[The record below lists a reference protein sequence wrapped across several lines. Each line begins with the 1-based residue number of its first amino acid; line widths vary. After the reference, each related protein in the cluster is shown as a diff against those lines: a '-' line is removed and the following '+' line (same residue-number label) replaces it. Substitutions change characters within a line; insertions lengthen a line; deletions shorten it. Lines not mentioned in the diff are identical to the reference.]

1 MNQARQADHPRRMG
15 TAPQRPVPSMAAV
28 TEKEKKKPVIHK
40 KTETNP
46 QEKEPKNRKP
56 LWIGLAVVVVLVAGV
71 IGYGCYGVY
80 GKDTVMKGV
89 TFMETDLSGMNQQQ
103 VAETVNGLSDKIKD
117 YELTL
122 YMGETTRTQK
132 FSDLD
137 ATLDGERVAQEAV
150 NTGRNGNVFSNL
162 ATFYRGQFS
171 SLQVPLKIRYD
182 SVKMNDLILDFVEEL
197 QNPMKPNDYEIDYE
211 KAILYITEGEDGT
224 IIDKEKVL
232 ADINQAV
239 EEIGDQTSVKVEV
252 VAEEDKCPEIT
263 PELVKKEVECEPQ
276 DAKLVTDENGHKT
289 VEKEII
295 GVKVAEA
302 DVQAGLDAGKDDKG
316 SYQVKVTLEQP
327 DVDYFD
333 LAAELFNDTLASCTT
348 QFNSGLKGRTTNV
361 KLAAQKINGVI
372 LNPGEVFSFND
383 TVGKRTAE
391 AGFEN
396 ATIYTSN
403 GMEDGLGGGI
413 CQVSSTLYNATL
425 YADLETVERRNH
437 KYKVTYVKLGTDATV
452 AWGSIDFRFKNSRNY
467 PVKIEATVSGN
478 SLTVAIKGTKE
489 DDRQVTITTNA
500 YNTVAAGEQITYD
513 STMTE
518 GKRVV
523 TSKGMTGVTVDT
535 FKKVTKNGE
544 VISNEKISTSVYK
557 PYPAQVKV
565 GTKKSATQQATAP
578 AETAKPE
585 EETEE

>member
-89 TFMETDLSGMNQQQ
+89 TFMETDLSGMSQQQ

-182 SVKMNDLILDFVEEL
+182 SVKMNDLIIDFVEEL

-239 EEIGDQTSVKVEV
+239 EEIGDQTGVKVEV
-252 VAEEDKCPEIT
+252 VAQEDKCPEIT

-372 LNPGEVFSFND
+372 LNPGEVFSFNN

-489 DDRQVTITTNA
+489 DDRQVTITTNS

-513 STMTE
+513 SSMAD

-523 TSKGMTGVTVDT
+523 TSNGMTGVTVDT

-544 VISNEKISTSVYK
+544 VVSNEKISTSVYK

>member
-103 VAETVNGLSDKIKD
+103 VAETVNGLSDKIRD

-182 SVKMNDLILDFVEEL
+182 NVKMNDLILDFVEEL

-544 VISNEKISTSVYK
+544 VVSNEKISTSVYK

>member
-56 LWIGLAVVVVLVAGV
+56 LWIGLAVVIVLVAGV

-103 VAETVNGLSDKIKD
+103 VAETVNGLSDKIRD

-182 SVKMNDLILDFVEEL
+182 SVKMNDLIIDFVEEL

-239 EEIGDQTSVKVEV
+239 EEIGDQTGVKVEV
-252 VAEEDKCPEIT
+252 VAQEDKCPEIT

-327 DVDYFD
+327 EVDYFD

-565 GTKKSATQQATAP
+565 GTKKVVTQQPAPP
-578 AETAKPE
+578 AETTKPE

>member
-372 LNPGEVFSFND
+372 LNPGEVFSFNN

-523 TSKGMTGVTVDT
+523 TSNGMTGVTVDT

-565 GTKKSATQQATAP
+565 GTKKVVTQQPAPP
-578 AETAKPE
+578 AETTKPE

>member
-1 MNQARQADHPRRMG
+1 MNQARQADHPRRIG
-15 TAPQRPVPSMAAV
+15 TAPRRPVPSMAAV
-28 TEKEKKKPVIHK
+28 AEKEKKKPVIHK

-89 TFMETDLSGMNQQQ
+89 TFMETDLSGMSQQQ

-137 ATLDGERVAQEAV
+137 ATLDGERVAEEAV

-182 SVKMNDLILDFVEEL
+182 SVKMNDLIIDFVEEL

-252 VAEEDKCPEIT
+252 VAQEDKCPEIT

-372 LNPGEVFSFND
+372 LNPGEVFSFNN

-489 DDRQVTITTNA
+489 DDRQVTITTSA

-513 STMTE
+513 SSMAD

-523 TSKGMTGVTVDT
+523 TSNGMTGVTVDT

-544 VISNEKISTSVYK
+544 VVSNEKISTSVYK

-565 GTKKSATQQATAP
+565 GTKKAANQQAAAP

-585 EETEE
+585 EEE